1 MIIVIEQIITATILN
16 SYNKSFASKQGR
28 EEYHGDTEIQRQR
41 ESIKEFLR
49 TRTDHPTADVVYENM
64 KLIYPNISLGT
75 VYRNLS
81 LLADLGEIKKLS
93 SFAGADHFDG
103 RTERHCHFMC
113 IRCERI
119 IDLESEG
126 IHHIMDLAGENFKG
140 KITDY
145 SARFFGLCEDCLKET
160 EGSSDSSK

>member
-1 MIIVIEQIITATILN
+1 MKGIVLAGGAGTRLYPLTMVT
-16 SYNKSFASKQGR
+16 SKQLLPV
-28 EEYHGDTEIQRQR
+28 YD
-41 ESIKEFLR
+41 KP
-49 TRTDHPTADVVYENM
+49 TRTDHPTADAVYENM

-160 EGSSDSSK
+160 EGNSDSSK

>member
-16 SYNKSFASKQGR
+16 SYDKSFASKQGR
-28 EEYHGDTEIQRQR
+28 EEYHGDTEIQPS
-41 ESIKEFLR
+41 EGI
-49 TRTDHPTADVVYENM
+49 ENM

-160 EGSSDSSK
+160 EGNSDSSK

>member
-16 SYNKSFASKQGR
+16 SYDKSFASKQGR
-28 EEYHGDTEIQRQR
+28 EEYHGDTEYSRQR

-160 EGSSDSSK
+160 EGNSDSSK

>member
-1 MIIVIEQIITATILN
+1 MATLKY
-16 SYNKSFASKQGR
+16 S
-28 EEYHGDTEIQRQR
+28 RQR
-41 ESIKEFLR
+41 E
-49 TRTDHPTADVVYENM
+49 
-64 KLIYPNISLGT
+64 
-75 VYRNLS
+75 
-81 LLADLGEIKKLS
+81 
-93 SFAGADHFDG
+93 FDG

-160 EGSSDSSK
+160 EGYSDSSK

>member
-1 MIIVIEQIITATILN
+1 
-16 SYNKSFASKQGR
+16 
-28 EEYHGDTEIQRQR
+28 
-41 ESIKEFLR
+41 
-49 TRTDHPTADVVYENM
+49 
-64 KLIYPNISLGT
+64 
-75 VYRNLS
+75 
-81 LLADLGEIKKLS
+81 
-93 SFAGADHFDG
+93 
-103 RTERHCHFMC
+103 MC

-160 EGSSDSSK
+160 EGNSDSSKQFLLTSLVAKLGITTNDKKLQKS